1 MVFTEALTNS
11 KKIINNKKEP
21 TNQTNSDLST
31 DLMGVRIT
39 DFVGYSYLKLTWTT
53 CTPAHWIDETVAT
66 QLLIVVV
73 LAVGVAPLI
82 TAT

>member
-31 DLMGVRIT
+31 DLMGVSIT
-39 DFVGYSYLKLTWTT
+39 DFVGYSYLKLT
-53 CTPAHWIDETVAT
+53 
-66 QLLIVVV
+66 
-73 LAVGVAPLI
+73 
-82 TAT
+82 

>member
-39 DFVGYSYLKLTWTT
+39 DFVGYSYLKLT
-53 CTPAHWIDETVAT
+53 
-66 QLLIVVV
+66 
-73 LAVGVAPLI
+73 
-82 TAT
+82 